1 MQELDDKETGM
12 GYFQTFIRYVFNAG
26 SQLTKND
33 INKIIYKLETTYPGG
48 SDTIMTLAEILREE
62 GKNEGRIQGIKEGLE
77 QGLEQGLE
85 KGMEK
90 GMEVGAKN
98 RALEVARKAVHEGV
112 ELPLIAKL
120 TGLTKKEVE
129 KLAKELKN

>member
-1 MQELDDKETGM
+1 
-12 GYFQTFIRYVFNAG
+12 
-26 SQLTKND
+26 
-33 INKIIYKLETTYPGG
+33 
-48 SDTIMTLAEILREE
+48 MTLAEILREE

-77 QGLEQGLE
+77 QGLEI
-85 KGMEK
+85 
-90 GMEVGAKN
+90 GAKN

-129 KLAKELKN
+129 KLAKEMKN

>member
-1 MQELDDKETGM
+1 
-12 GYFQTFIRYVFNAG
+12 
-26 SQLTKND
+26 
-33 INKIIYKLETTYPGG
+33 
-48 SDTIMTLAEILREE
+48 MTLAEILREE
-62 GKNEGRIQGIKEGLE
+62 GKNEGRIQGLKEGLE
-77 QGLEQGLE
+77 QGL
-85 KGMEK
+85 EK

-129 KLAKELKN
+129 KLAKELNN